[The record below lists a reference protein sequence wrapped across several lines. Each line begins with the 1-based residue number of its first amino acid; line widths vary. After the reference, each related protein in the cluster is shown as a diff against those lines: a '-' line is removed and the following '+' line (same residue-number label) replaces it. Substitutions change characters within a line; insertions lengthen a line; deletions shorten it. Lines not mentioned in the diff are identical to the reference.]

1 MEAHT
6 MKHHRINWKP
16 ERIKRLFRGGKNVS
30 QIAQAIGY
38 PPATGNNRVR
48 NKPAPGISRKPA

>member
-1 MEAHT
+1 